1 MTRLRSAAALALLTL
16 APLAAV
22 TACSSSSSPAS
33 PGGPAG
39 HAEAR
44 SALARDT
51 APALTDAEKQAVADG
66 SDGLT
71 TALLGQLP
79 TDGNLAYSP
88 FSIGVALSMLYAGA
102 KGQTATEMAQALHWT
117 LPQARV
123 AKAYDWTTLA
133 LATRADDAFAVTQK
147 RAADSNGTLS
157 APDAS
162 NFRLHV
168 VNSLWA
174 DQRMHFESP
183 FLDTMAVDYGAGV
196 TLADFAGAP
205 DTERLA
211 INQWVSDETLGR
223 IQDLLPQGSVSKDT
237 AVALVNAMH
246 LKLPWA
252 LELTA
257 SSTPAPFTT
266 SGGATVSASYVG
278 TVDSFGWYEDA
289 SVQVVRVPLAGGKV
303 SMIFA
308 MPKTGDLKGFEA
320 GLTSAK
326 LAAIRT
332 GVANQMVD
340 LRLPKFRFTSSS
352 ISLTTALKALG
363 MKAAFI
369 AGEADLSG
377 MGSTGNPLYV
387 SDVFH
392 KAMVGL
398 DEKGV
403 EAAAATAVLVS
414 DASVVLPQ
422 MTFHADHPFFFT
434 IVDEPTGT
442 TLFAGRVTDPTK

>member
-1 MTRLRSAAALALLTL
+1 MTRLRSAATLSLLTL
-16 APLAAV
+16 LSTAA
-22 TACSSSSSPAS
+22 ACSSSSSPAA

-51 APALTDAEKQAVADG
+51 APTLSDGEKQAIADG

-79 TDGNLAYSP
+79 ADGNLAYSP

-123 AKAYDWTTLA
+123 AKAYDWMTLA
-133 LATRADDAFAVTQK
+133 LATRADDAFAYTQK
-147 RAADSNGTLS
+147 QAADSHGVLG

-168 VNSLWA
+168 VNSIWA

-196 TLADFAGAP
+196 TLANFSGAP

-211 INQWVSDETLGR
+211 INQWVSDETLTR
-223 IQDLLPQGSVSKDT
+223 IQDLLPQGSVTPDT
-237 AVALVNAMH
+237 AVVLVNAIH

-252 LELTA
+252 MELTP
-257 SSTPAPFTT
+257 SSTPSPFTT
-266 SGGATVSASYVG
+266 SSGATVSTTFVG
-278 TVDSFGWYEDA
+278 NVDTYGWFEDA
-289 SVQVVRVPLAGGKV
+289 SVQAVRVPLAGGKV

-308 MPKTGDLKGFEA
+308 MPKTGDLKGYEA
-320 GLTSAK
+320 GLTGAK
-326 LAAIRT
+326 LGALRT
-332 GVANQMVD
+332 GMTSATVD
-340 LRLPKFRFTSSS
+340 LRLPKFRFTSAS
-352 ISLTTALKALG
+352 ISLAAALKALG
-363 MKAAFI
+363 MKSAFI
-369 AGEADLSG
+369 AGQADLSG

-387 SDVFH
+387 SDVMH

-403 EAAAATAVLVS
+403 EAAAATAVLIS
-414 DASVVLPQ
+414 DASVVLPTV
-422 MTFHADHPFFFT
+422 TFHADHPFFFT

-442 TLFAGRVTDPTK
+442 TLFAGRVSDPTK

>member
-1 MTRLRSAAALALLTL
+1 MTRLRTAAALSLLTL
-16 APLAAV
+16 VPLAA
-22 TACSSSSSPAS
+22 ACSSSSSPAA

-51 APALTDAEKQAVADG
+51 APVLTDAEKQAVADG
-66 SDGLT
+66 SDAFT
-71 TALLGQLP
+71 TAMLGQLP
-79 TDGNLAYSP
+79 ADGNLAYSP

-102 KGQTATEMAQALHWT
+102 KGQTATEIAQALHWT

-123 AKAYDWTTLA
+123 AKAYDGSTLA
-133 LATRADDAFAVTQK
+133 LATRADDAFAYTQK
-147 RAADSNGTLS
+147 RAADSGGSLS

-196 TLADFAGAP
+196 TLANFSGAP

-211 INQWVSDETLGR
+211 INQWVSDETLTR
-223 IQDLLPQGSVSKDT
+223 IQDLLPQGSVTPDT
-237 AVALVNAMH
+237 AVVLVNAIH

-252 LELTA
+252 TELTP
-257 SSTPAPFTT
+257 SSAPAPFTT
-266 SGGATVSASYVG
+266 SSGSKVSTTYVG
-278 TVDSFGWYEDA
+278 TVETCFWFEDA
-289 SVQVVRVPLAGGKV
+289 SVQAVRVPLAGGKV

-308 MPKTGDLKGFEA
+308 MPKAGDLKGFEA
-320 GLTSAK
+320 GLTGAK

-332 GVANQMVD
+332 SMTSKSVD
-340 LRLPKFRFTSSS
+340 LALPKFRFTSAS
-352 ISLTTALKALG
+352 ISLSDALKALG
-363 MKAAFI
+363 MKAALI
-369 AGEADLSG
+369 AGQADLTG

-387 SDVFH
+387 SDVMH

-403 EAAAATAVLVS
+403 EAAAATAVLIR
-414 DASVVLPQ
+414 DAAIFQPDV
-422 MTFHADHPFFFT
+422 TFHADRPFFFA
-434 IVDEPTGT
+434 IVDEPTGN